1 MAEAKYFDNLILG
14 QYLLTGVPID
24 VYVDGRY
31 LTLTDIDDVEDPLFG
46 FGMDMDGKMHEFD
59 YRNIAQLKIGDN
71 IVDLQTYNERMKALQ
86 EPAEEEPAEDE
97 EPAEEEPAEEEP
109 AEEEPA
115 EEEPAEE
122 EPAEEEPAADEEE
135 TTTEESYMP
144 SLKSLLEKAESEAQ
158 ATAARIA
165 LAVKRGKLPKSK
177 LKGAS
182 KEMYKMSAKDLE
194 DFTKAKKGA
203 PKKVTEISR
212 DEFKAQE
219 KSYKADIEAAEAK
232 KKSAEAKKKSAEEK
246 LTNLKREPIE
256 DSYDPEI
263 SAPYVYQVGDLVQNT
278 NTSCPHYGSKGIV
291 KGLMDLDDDMGT
303 VVMYRVTN
311 NGDTFKPG
319 MTLAKTMDQLTP
331 IDDEDDDEF

>member
-1 MAEAKYFDNLILG
+1 
-14 QYLLTGVPID
+14 
-24 VYVDGRY
+24 
-31 LTLTDIDDVEDPLFG
+31 
-46 FGMDMDGKMHEFD
+46 
-59 YRNIAQLKIGDN
+59 
-71 IVDLQTYNERMKALQ
+71 
-86 EPAEEEPAEDE
+86 
-97 EPAEEEPAEEEP
+97 
-109 AEEEPA
+109 
-115 EEEPAEE
+115 
-122 EPAEEEPAADEEE
+122 
-135 TTTEESYMP
+135 
-144 SLKSLLEKAESEAQ
+144 
-158 ATAARIA
+158 
-165 LAVKRGKLPKSK
+165 
-177 LKGAS
+177 
-182 KEMYKMSAKDLE
+182 MYKMSAKDLE

-232 KKSAEAKKKSAEEK
+232 KKSAEEK
-246 LTNLKREPIE
+246 LKNLKREPIE

-263 SAPYVYQVGDLVQNT
+263 SAPYVYQVGDMVQNT

-331 IDDEDDDEF
+331 IEDEYEL

>member
-46 FGMDMDGKMHEFD
+46 FGMDTDGKMHEFD
-59 YRNIAQLKIGDN
+59 YRTIAQLKIGDN

-97 EPAEEEPAEEEP
+97 DATEEEPADEEPADEEPAEEEP
-109 AEEEPA
+109 APE
-115 EEEPAEE
+115 
-122 EPAEEEPAADEEE
+122 EEE

-165 LAVKRGKLPKSK
+165 LAVKRGKMPKSK

-182 KEMYKMSAKDLE
+182 KEMYKMSEKDLE
-194 DFTKAKKGA
+194 DYTKAKKGA
-203 PKKVTEISR
+203 PKKVSEISR
-212 DEFKAQE
+212 DEYKAQE
-219 KSYKADIEAAEAK
+219 KSYKADMEAAEAK
-232 KKSAEAKKKSAEEK
+232 KKSSEEK
-246 LTNLKREPIE
+246 LKNLKRQPIE
-256 DSYDPEI
+256 DSYNPEI
-263 SAPYVYQVGDLVQNT
+263 SSPYVYQVGDMVHNT
-278 NTSCPHYGSKGIV
+278 NTSCPHYGSKDIV
-291 KGLMDLDDDMGT
+291 RGLIDLDDDMGT

-311 NGDTFKPG
+311 IGDTYKPG
-319 MTLAKTMDQLTP
+319 MTLTKTMDQLAP
-331 IDDEDDDEF
+331 IEDDDEL